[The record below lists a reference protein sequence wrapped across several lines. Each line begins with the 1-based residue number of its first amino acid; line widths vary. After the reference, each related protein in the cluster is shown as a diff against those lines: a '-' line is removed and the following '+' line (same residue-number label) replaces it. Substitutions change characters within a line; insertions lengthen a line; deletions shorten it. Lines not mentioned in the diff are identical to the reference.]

1 MKPVVLPCI
10 PACDCKFHT
19 LAVYLHSAFTA
30 PSQSEAYLEHGRTY
44 AMELFYEKS

>member
-1 MKPVVLPCI
+1 MGNPKRMYAKLQI
-10 PACDCKFHT
+10 S
-19 LAVYLHSAFTA
+19 AVYLHSAFTA